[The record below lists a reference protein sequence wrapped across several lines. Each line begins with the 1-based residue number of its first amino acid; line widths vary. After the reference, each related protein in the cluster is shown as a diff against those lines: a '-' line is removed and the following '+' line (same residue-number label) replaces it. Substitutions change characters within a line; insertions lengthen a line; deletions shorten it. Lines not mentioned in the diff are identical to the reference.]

1 MTCEEVESSLFRKK
15 KKNKQVESSK
25 QLLHMPKVRTV
36 LKYSLTDME
45 RPKVKLYN
53 YIANGVNMEALAHSN
68 LVQVQRR
75 DTSHVPNK
83 HKPSKSV
90 NVQPIKYLMQAC
102 NNINTNYSPT
112 KRN

>member
-1 MTCEEVESSLFRKK
+1 
-15 KKNKQVESSK
+15 
-25 QLLHMPKVRTV
+25 MPKVRTM
-36 LKYSLTDME
+36 LKYSLSDME
-45 RPKVKLYN
+45 RPKVKLYI
-53 YIANGVNMEALAHSN
+53 YIVNMEALAHSN

-90 NVQPIKYLMQAC
+90 NVQPTKYLMPAC
-102 NNINTNYSPT
+102 NNINSNYSPT